1 MSKISVPL
9 LVLAAMV
16 AGLSAA
22 TSNASAASLGA
33 SEDSYSGKAL
43 TTTATEEAVDSPDR
57 DRLIAQLFYPSVSDR
72 QGLMVQGQGTASAPA
87 EAARIE
93 FQFTNSYSAFG
104 EVVEGDSS
112 SSETPGSTTSPELE
126 PITQATLKPVV
137 DALVANGIPASAIEV
152 NTSPSNSSTFS
163 FPFPFPTSSGTA
175 QILVS
180 LDTPTRERVQ
190 EIVTVASDPKTLGED
205 VTIQA
210 VNVSYTVSDC
220 QSIEKAA
227 YVAAVNDARNRARAL
242 SEALGVT
249 IAEIPSVAEAPFAGF
264 LPSASSSSCN
274 SQSSLPF
281 PFNGL
286 QEPYNPSAP
295 ATVQVK
301 KDIFATYAIR

>member
-1 MSKISVPL
+1 
-9 LVLAAMV
+9 
-16 AGLSAA
+16 
-22 TSNASAASLGA
+22 
-33 SEDSYSGKAL
+33 
-43 TTTATEEAVDSPDR
+43 
-57 DRLIAQLFYPSVSDR
+57 
-72 QGLMVQGQGTASAPA
+72 
-87 EAARIE
+87 
-93 FQFTNSYSAFG
+93 
-104 EVVEGDSS
+104 
-112 SSETPGSTTSPELE
+112 
-126 PITQATLKPVV
+126 
-137 DALVANGIPASAIEV
+137 
-152 NTSPSNSSTFS
+152 
-163 FPFPFPTSSGTA
+163 
-175 QILVS
+175 
-180 LDTPTRERVQ
+180 VQ